1 MFVVRRKGR
10 QKPRRVFLLRAAENL
25 AVITSYRPTDLFQ
38 ASFELELHEGSYPV
52 FTRPHHF
59 EVLVLVNSRHFQ
71 KSDKKNAMACVYLTW
86 SLQRSP
92 VIQALSGSL
101 VAHSSRSFDR
111 CLLHWRPPCSAL
123 GRFLGRLYSTYSL
136 ALPWCFSGPVMFF
149 RFSAGGYRQISTVTQ
164 FQAHPSRF
172 LHWARGPCSRAA
184 GGSLLTGAVL
194 KARSAGGVSGSFG
207 RSVLKTKLLAELLS
221 FVPSLALLHN
231 K

>member
-1 MFVVRRKGR
+1 MKVLILSSRALIILKYSSCSLTVVI
-10 QKPRRVFLLRAAENL
+10 F
-25 AVITSYRPTDLFQ
+25 
-38 ASFELELHEGSYPV
+38 
-52 FTRPHHF
+52 
-59 EVLVLVNSRHFQ
+59 
-71 KSDKKNAMACVYLTW
+71 KSQACVYLTW

-92 VIQALSGSL
+92 VIQDLSGPL

-111 CLLHWRPPCSAL
+111 CLLHWRPPCSTL

-149 RFSAGGYRQISTVTQ
+149 LFSAGGYRQISTVIQ
-164 FQAHPSRF
+164 FQAHPSGF

-207 RSVLKTKLLAELLS
+207 RSMLKPKLLAGWLS
-221 FVPSLALLHN
+221 FVPSPTFLHN
-231 K
+231 FQVTPKFPNFQNTAAPYRCRLSLQKSSIRSSTSVMENL

>member
-1 MFVVRRKGR
+1 MQEIYLLCHDQPTLKIIFVVRLKRR
-10 QKPRRVFLLRAAENL
+10 QEPRRVFLLRAAENL

-59 EVLVLVNSRHFQ
+59 EVLVLVNCRHFQ
-71 KSDKKNAMACVYLTW
+71 KSDKENAMACVYLTW
-86 SLQRSP
+86 SLQRSS

-136 ALPWCFSGPVMFF
+136 ALPWCLSRPVMLLLFG
-149 RFSAGGYRQISTVTQ
+149 RCGHRQICTVTR
-164 FQAHPSRF
+164 FQAHPSGF
-172 LHWARGPCSRAA
+172 MHWA
-184 GGSLLTGAVL
+184 
-194 KARSAGGVSGSFG
+194 
-207 RSVLKTKLLAELLS
+207 
-221 FVPSLALLHN
+221 
-231 K
+231 